1 MCLLCFIAE
10 GVSDELANY
19 MTMALDPKV
28 GLFVKY
34 QKRNFGYIAL
44 LQQLQRELNVKL
56 ITSKLT
62 MLGLYQKIAIR

>member
-28 GLFVKY
+28 FVKY

-62 MLGLYQKIAIR
+62 LLGLYQKIAIR